1 MASSRRNL
9 SENRCAAAPPAPPKL
24 LVLGSIWPEPTSS
37 AAGLRDYNLVRS
49 FQSRGWAVHY
59 AAESKLNEHSSTLN
73 RFGVQ
78 TTVRPANDSSFDRWV
93 TDEQPDVVIFDTF
106 VTEER
111 FGSRVAERVPAALRV
126 LDTQD
131 LHFLRRHRQR
141 AVERMQAER
150 AGGSEGGTTPSP
162 PTPAPRRTQKALSPQ
177 ERYQAALSV
186 ALRGGTPVRPNEDPV
201 LRELAA
207 IYRSDLTLI
216 ISDHELS
223 LLSSPPFNVP
233 SGLLHLSRFQY
244 PSLERAAAASFHDRA
259 DFCMIGNFRHAPN
272 MDAVRW
278 MKEDLWAPIRV
289 RLPRARLHVF
299 GSYPPR
305 EAMALSAPEDGF
317 IVKGPVKDH
326 FKMLRKHRV
335 NLAPLRFGAG
345 IKGKITDGW
354 WCGAPV
360 VTTPVG
366 AEGMHGGELFGGL
379 IADSADGLVDAAV
392 RLYSDEE
399 EWQSAHALG
408 ARLMDSLYNEKTNSE
423 ALVDRILRARR
434 DMEAN
439 RRNNVVGSML
449 WYNLHRS
456 TKYFSQWIEA
466 KNAARDRK

>member
-1 MASSRRNL
+1 S
-9 SENRCAAAPPAPPKL
+9 PPPKL
-24 LVLGSIWPEPTSS
+24 LVLSSIWPEPTSS

-59 AAESKLNEHSSTLN
+59 AAESKLNEHSATLN

-93 TDEQPDVVIFDTF
+93 AEERPDVVIFDTF

-111 FGSRVAERVPAALRV
+111 FGSRVAERVPWALRV

-131 LHFLRRHRQR
+131 LHFLRCHRQR
-141 AVERMQAER
+141 AVERLLVAR
-150 AGGSEGGTTPSP
+150 AGGDPDDP
-162 PTPAPRRTQKALSPQ
+162 VLALSSRPGRSSRSPE
-177 ERYQAALSV
+177 ERYAAALTES
-186 ALRGGTPVRPNEDPV
+186 LRGGSPVRPDEDPV
-201 LRELAA
+201 IRELAA

-223 LLSSPPFNVP
+223 LLSTPPFSLP
-233 SGLLHLSRFQY
+233 PALLHLSRFQY
-244 PSLERAAAASFHDRA
+244 PPLQTAAAAPFQNREH
-259 DFCMIGNFRHAPN
+259 FCMIGNFRHAPN

-278 MKEDLWAPIRV
+278 MKEALWAPIRA

-345 IKGKITDGW
+345 IKGKISDGW
-354 WCGAPV
+354 WSGTPV

-366 AEGMHGGELFGGL
+366 AEGMHGGELFGG
-379 IADSADGLVDAAV
+379 IVADSAEGLVDAAV

-399 EWQSAHALG
+399 QWRTAHALG
-408 ARLMDSLYNEKTNSE
+408 ARLMDRLYSEQANSE
-423 ALVDRILRARR
+423 ALVERILRARR
-434 DMEAN
+434 DIEAN
-439 RRNNVVGSML
+439 RRSNVVGSML

-466 KNAARDRK
+466 KNASRGSK